1 MNFEDNLP
9 RSLVHI
15 NSLNPSTVSWE
26 SMRGKG
32 LPDPSGNEWNLIVS
46 FFEKGHGERN
56 DQTEIVNFFLGN
68 SDKGNRSTFTHR
80 LRRDLKRRGKGKIPE
95 EANINKQRKTMDCAS
110 FGATPMISESGGG
123 AAAAEGSSSRPD
135 GAAAAGPPV

>member
-1 MNFEDNLP
+1 VIRRLSSLIWNQHDMNFEDNLP

-32 LPDPSGNEWNLIVS
+32 LPDPSGNEWNLIIS

-56 DQTEIVNFFLGN
+56 DQTKLVKKNCGNLDKRNRGNFMC
-68 SDKGNRSTFTHR
+68 RA
-80 LRRDLKRRGKGKIPE
+80 P
-95 EANINKQRKTMDCAS
+95 
-110 FGATPMISESGGG
+110 
-123 AAAAEGSSSRPD
+123 
-135 GAAAAGPPV
+135 